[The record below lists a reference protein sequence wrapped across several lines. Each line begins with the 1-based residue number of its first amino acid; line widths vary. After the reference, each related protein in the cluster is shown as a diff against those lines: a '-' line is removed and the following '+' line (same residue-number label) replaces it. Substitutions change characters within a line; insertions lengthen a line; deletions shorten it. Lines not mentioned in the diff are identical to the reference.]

1 MPGYL
6 RKTKIQQASSKDN
19 MDEIYKKIGN
29 QSDLILVLG
38 VVGILFILF
47 TPIPSALLDFLLIA
61 NLSCALL
68 ILLMTFY
75 VDKPLQFSTF
85 PSLLLIATLFRL
97 SLNIASTRLILA
109 DADAGD
115 VIATVGSFVVGGN
128 YIIGLI
134 VFIVLIVVQYV
145 VVTNGAQR
153 VAEVAAR
160 FTLDGMPGKQM
171 SIDADLNMGLITA
184 EEAQTRRNQIEK
196 EANFYGAMDGAS
208 KFVKGDAIAGIIIVL
223 INIIG
228 GLTIGIAQLG
238 MDWGEALQTFTL
250 LTVGDGIVTQIPAL
264 VISTGTGIIVTRAAS
279 DSFLSK
285 EIAKQ
290 ITAYPKILGL
300 LFLGLSIALFL
311 PGIPAIPVLVL
322 LTIVGFILFAV
333 LDKRKRASTD
343 TSSDEADDSNLDEDV
358 YSSLKIEALE
368 LKIGQNLIDIFNG
381 DDTIVMDKVSSFR
394 KQYAMEI
401 GFVMPKLRINDDKK
415 LAPNT
420 YEFWVYGAQVGTGE
434 LYTDRQLAINPGAAT
449 GNTLDGIS
457 TTDPTYGLPSIWI
470 QKHDTAAAKQSGY
483 TVVDSVNVLITHLSE
498 TVKHQASNLLTRSE
512 VEKLLENIKPEH
524 SSLIDELIPGQLS
537 LGELQ
542 KVLQALLDENVS
554 IRGLQSI
561 IEVLVDESKQNRDTD
576 YLVSMVRKKL
586 GAIICQKLLSPD
598 NTLRALILDSTIE
611 QTLASGMRR
620 DNDNKTTLIIDP
632 GITEKLVTSIAAHIE
647 DMTAANYSPVLLCAP
662 ELRMHLKR
670 FTARLLPS
678 LSIISMS
685 EIPNNIDVKSYAM
698 IKI

>member
-1 MPGYL
+1 MEAL
-6 RKTKIQQASSKDN
+6 
-19 MDEIYKKIGN
+19 YKKLGN
-29 QSDLILVLG
+29 QSDLVLVLV

-47 TPIPSALLDFLLIA
+47 TPIPSPLLDFLLIA
-61 NLSCALL
+61 NISCALL

-115 VIATVGSFVVGGN
+115 VIATVGSYVVGGN

-160 FTLDGMPGKQM
+160 FTLDAMPGKQM

-228 GLTIGIAQLG
+228 GLTIGVAQLG
-238 MDWGEALQTFTL
+238 MNWGDALQTFTL

-290 ITAYPKILGL
+290 ITTYPKILGL
-300 LFLGLSIALFL
+300 LFFGLFLALFL
-311 PGIPAIPVLVL
+311 PGIPIMPVLFL
-322 LTIVGFILFAV
+322 LLIIGFILFAV
-333 LDKRKRASTD
+333 LHKKRKQSEEEVTE
-343 TSSDEADDSNLDEDV
+343 TTEENSSADDDV
-358 YSSLKIEALE
+358 YKALTVESIE
-368 LKIGQNLIDIFNG
+368 LKIGQNLVPLFNG
-381 DDTIVMDKVSSFR
+381 DETIVMDKVSSFR
-394 KQYAMEI
+394 KQYAMDI

-415 LAPNT
+415 LPPNT

-434 LYTDRQLAINPGAAT
+434 LYVDRQLAINPGSASGEAIE
-449 GNTLDGIS
+449 GIE
-457 TTDPTYGLPSIWI
+457 TVDPTYGFPSIWI
-470 QKHDTAAAKQSGY
+470 LKDQITEAKQIGY
-483 TVVDSVNVLITHLSE
+483 TVVDSVNVLITHLAE
-498 TVKHQASNLLTRSE
+498 MVKRQASNLLTRSE
-512 VEKLLENIKPEH
+512 VEKLLENLKPEH
-524 SSLIDELIPGQLS
+524 AGLIDELIPAQQS
-537 LGELQ
+537 LGDLQ
-542 KVLQALLDENVS
+542 KVLQALLDERVS
-554 IRGLQSI
+554 IRNLQSI
-561 IEVLVDESKQNRDTD
+561 IEVLADESKQTRDVD
-576 YLVSMVRKKL
+576 YLISAVRKKL
-586 GAIICQKLLSPD
+586 GAVICQRLLAPD
-598 NTLRALILDSTIE
+598 NSLRVLVLDPNIE
-611 QTLASGMRR
+611 QTLASGMRK
-620 DNDNKTTLIIDP
+620 DGDNKVSLIIDP
-632 GITEKLVTSIAAHIE
+632 ALTEKLITTTAAHAE
-647 DMTAANYSPVLLCAP
+647 DMISTNYQAVLLCAP
-662 ELRMHLKR
+662 ELRPHLRK
-670 FTARLLPS
+670 FTARLLPN
-678 LSIISMS
+678 LSILSMN
-685 EIPNNIDVKSYAM
+685 EIPTNIDVKSYAM
-698 IKI
+698 IKL